1 MVDIAANLERVRE
14 LVERH
19 AGRVG
24 RDAAEITLVA
34 ITKTVPPQRIQQAYD
49 LGLRQFGEN
58 RVQEAANKM
67 GALPE
72 DIRWHMVGHL
82 QRNKVKLALGLFD
95 IIHSLDS
102 PRLAAALERRAGAAG
117 RVVPVLVEVNVGG
130 EESKYG
136 FRVETAEGKEEFLR
150 TVEEVLETKHLCLQ
164 GLMTL
169 APIVADPEEA
179 RPYFQRLWEL
189 REELKQ
195 RFPQGDWKHLS
206 MGMTDD
212 YPTAIEEGATIIRL
226 GRAIFGERK

>member
-1 MVDIAANLERVRE
+1 MVDIAANLEQVRE
-14 LVERH
+14 RVEYH

-24 RDAAEITLVA
+24 RDPAEITLVA
-34 ITKTVPPQRIQQAYD
+34 ITKTVSPQQIQQAYN
-49 LGLRQFGEN
+49 LGLREFGEN
-58 RVQEAANKM
+58 RVQEAANKI

-82 QRNKVKLALGLFD
+82 QRNKVRLALGLFD
-95 IIHSLDS
+95 TIHSLDS
-102 PRLAAALERRAGAAG
+102 LRLAAALERRAAAAG

-130 EESKYG
+130 EESKFG
-136 FRVETAEGKEEFLR
+136 FRVETAEGEDELLR
-150 TVEEVLETKHLCLQ
+150 TLEEVLKMEHLRLQ

-169 APIVADPEEA
+169 APIVPDPKEA
-179 RPYFQRLWEL
+179 RPHFRRLWEL

-195 RFPQGDWKHLS
+195 RFPHGDWRHLS

-226 GRAIFGERK
+226 GRARFGERK

>member
-1 MVDIAANLERVRE
+1 MVDIAANLNRVRE

-19 AGRVG
+19 AGWVG
-24 RDAAEITLVA
+24 RDPAEITLVA

-58 RVQEAANKM
+58 RVQEAANKI
-67 GALPE
+67 GTLPE

-102 PRLAAALERRAGAAG
+102 LRLATALERRAAAAG
-117 RVVPVLVEVNVGG
+117 RMVPLLVEVNVGG

-136 FRVETAEGKEEFLR
+136 FRVETAEGRDRLLR
-150 TVEEVLETKHLCLQ
+150 TVEEVLETKHLRLQ

-179 RPYFQRLWEL
+179 RPYFRRLWRL

-195 RFPQGDWKHLS
+195 RFPQGEWKHLS

-212 YPTAIEEGATIIRL
+212 YATAIEEGATIIRL